1 MRGVGSWYDGV
12 MVESIVESIVE
23 AATRGA
29 KTKSASS
36 RSSRDGCFKYSH
48 PRKSKGWHTL
58 GRAVAHGH
66 LGVDDAAAGAG
77 ADGAIKLR
85 AKPTAAPRRRA
96 LRPPRDVCTNPR
108 RSYPTPRPRSRSRRL
123 VFGFALGACIA
134 ALMDAAARRRAPGV
148 APSAAD
154 PPPPKIAF
162 LFLTRGAL
170 PHDHLWARF
179 FQDQDPATYA
189 IHVHAPPDFTF
200 DATTTSSPDALRL
213 FRRVIIPNPVASTAW
228 GAASVVLAE
237 KRLLARA
244 LLDPTAERFVL
255 LSESCVPIR
264 PFPRVRA
271 VLLDTDRSFV
281 ESSPDRHQR
290 WPGAYDLRAA
300 AEIPRA
306 TRKGSQ
312 WFAMTRHHANVVAGD
327 ERLFR
332 AFERYCAANDPTAR
346 ATARAVFGRVLR
358 AGRTLR
364 PDGVDVGG
372 LERELENR
380 VVTYANWAVHAMASE
395 TIRRA
400 GGGATRWRRS

>member
-1 MRGVGSWYDGV
+1 MATSGWDG
-12 MVESIVESIVE
+12 
-23 AATRGA
+23 
-29 KTKSASS
+29 
-36 RSSRDGCFKYSH
+36 
-48 PRKSKGWHTL
+48 
-58 GRAVAHGH
+58 
-66 LGVDDAAAGAG
+66 AAAGAD

-123 VFGFALGACIA
+123 VFGFALSACIA

-213 FRRVIIPNPVASTAW
+213 FRRAIIPNPVASTAW

-290 WPGAYDLRAA
+290 WPGAYDPRAA

-306 TRKGSQ
+306 TWRKGSQ

-346 ATARAVFGRVLR
+346 ATARAPSSDGFCAPDEHYVPTVLTS
-358 AGRTLR
+358 A
-364 PDGVDVGG
+364 G

-380 VVTYANWAVHAMASE
+380 VVTYANWWPSTRWHPKRYAVQEARDAVE
-395 TIRRA
+395 TIVMKDRAENLFDGADETCGWFRDGTPRECYLFARKFTPRA
-400 GGGATRWRRS
+400 GVRIGTFAAALLGY

>member
-1 MRGVGSWYDGV
+1 MH
-12 MVESIVESIVE
+12 VESIVESIVE
-23 AATRGA
+23 ARAARGEDEKRLVSIVLRWMFQIQPPAEVEGVGTPSDAPSPMAT
-29 KTKSASS
+29 S
-36 RSSRDGCFKYSH
+36 
-48 PRKSKGWHTL
+48 GW
-58 GRAVAHGH
+58 
-66 LGVDDAAAGAG
+66 DDAAAGAG

-96 LRPPRDVCTNPR
+96 LRPPGDVCTNPR

-213 FRRVIIPNPVASTAW
+213 FRRAIIPNPVASTAW

-255 LSESCVPIR
+255 LSDSCVPIR

-281 ESSPDRHQR
+281 ESSPTATSVGPARTTR
-290 WPGAYDLRAA
+290 ARRRRYPARRGAKARS
-300 AEIPRA
+300 
-306 TRKGSQ
+306 GS
-312 WFAMTRHHANVVAGD
+312 R
-327 ERLFR
+327 
-332 AFERYCAANDPTAR
+332 
-346 ATARAVFGRVLR
+346 
-358 AGRTLR
+358 
-364 PDGVDVGG
+364 
-372 LERELENR
+372 
-380 VVTYANWAVHAMASE
+380 
-395 TIRRA
+395 
-400 GGGATRWRRS
+400 